1 MVVDTSV
8 LVAVLNMEPDHETL
22 LNRMAEAPVI
32 RVGAPSLLEAAMV
45 LSQDAPGMEGDARW
59 HLHRFLAEIDAIIVD
74 FTEQHYQAATD
85 AFLRFGQGR
94 HPAGLNFG
102 DCMSY
107 AVATVSG
114 EPLLYLGDDFSKT
127 DILSA

>member
-8 LVAVLNMEPDHETL
+8 LIAVLNTEPNHENL
-22 LNRMAEAPVI
+22 LDRMAEAPVI
-32 RVGAPSLLEAAMV
+32 RVGAPTLLEAAMV

-59 HLHRFLAEIDAIIVD
+59 DLHRLLAEIDAIIVD
-74 FTEQHYQAATD
+74 FTEQHYQAAAD
-85 AFLRFGQGR
+85 AFLRFGKGR
-94 HPAGLNFG
+94 HPAGLNYG

-107 AVATVSG
+107 AVSAVCG
-114 EPLLYLGDDFSKT
+114 EPLLYLGNDFSKT